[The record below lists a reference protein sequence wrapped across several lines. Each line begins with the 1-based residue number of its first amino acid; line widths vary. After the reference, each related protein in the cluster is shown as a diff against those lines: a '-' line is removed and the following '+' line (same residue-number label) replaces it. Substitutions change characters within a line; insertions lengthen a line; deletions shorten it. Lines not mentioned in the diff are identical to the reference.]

1 MRQGA
6 DELRG
11 RRHGRRPVLRAR
23 QDGRLLATAVVPG
36 GSYHQAN
43 EDAAATV
50 STFILDRFEVTVG
63 RFRRFVNLGLGTQA
77 HPPASGTGAAPH
89 IAGSGWDPAW
99 NALLPPATPDLINDL
114 TCDSDPENYNY
125 TWTNEVQNNEVLPV
139 NCISWSRRSRSA
151 PGTAGDC
158 RRTQSGTTPRP
169 EGASSASTPGR
180 PPPRARRSAPPTLST
195 TARDTAARPSTP
207 TAASSSAISPTSARG
222 LEVTH
227 GDGRWGH
234 SDLAGSMYEWTLD
247 WFTPNFRVPCDNC
260 AVLDGGSLDAGAD
273 AEVGRVQRSGGYYD
287 DPVNLYT
294 YDDYYFDPST
304 LYDDDGIRCA
314 RDP

>member
-1 MRQGA
+1 M
-6 DELRG
+6 
-11 RRHGRRPVLRAR
+11 
-23 QDGRLLATAVVPG
+23 
-36 GSYHQAN
+36 
-43 EDAAATV
+43 
-50 STFILDRFEVTVG
+50 
-63 RFRRFVNLGLGTQA
+63 
-77 HPPASGTGAAPH
+77 
-89 IAGSGWDPAW
+89 
-99 NALLPPATPDLINDL
+99 
-114 TCDSDPENYNY
+114 
-125 TWTNEVQNNEVLPV
+125 
-139 NCISWSRRSRSA
+139 
-151 PGTAGDC
+151 
-158 RRTQSGTTPRP
+158 
-169 EGASSASTPGR
+169 
-180 PPPRARRSAPPTLST
+180 
-195 TARDTAARPSTP
+195 
-207 TAASSSAISPTSARG
+207 
-222 LEVTH
+222 